1 MRKIILTFIVCALFT
16 GLSLTSCCNTDKKA
30 DGNKTETVND
40 EKASANEKVASAKG
54 YVCPMKCE
62 GDKVYN
68 EPGKCAECKMDLI
81 ATSELHEKHDKDHDY
96 SEKHE

>member
-1 MRKIILTFIVCALFT
+1 
-16 GLSLTSCCNTDKKA
+16 
-30 DGNKTETVND
+30 
-40 EKASANEKVASAKG
+40 
-54 YVCPMKCE
+54 MKCE

-81 ATSELHEKHDKDHDY
+81 ATSELHEKHDKDHDH